1 VDDPDSVVYFEKKML
16 SIEKLMKSVRFP
28 GIIQYGVLIL
38 ALLSWM
44 PRSLCAQGDA
54 IKGGKT
60 FATNCAG
67 CHGSD
72 GRGGERAPNIATAR
86 NVTSLTDAELSN
98 FVRNGVTGS
107 GMPAFGFLGDSGI
120 RDVVAFL
127 RQLQGKTAEVKVTG
141 DDAAGR
147 ALFFGSASCS
157 KCHMMRGEGG
167 FIASDLTDYGSGIA
181 PERIRSAIVNPE
193 TFVAPGSE
201 VVEIVTSR
209 ESLRGVLRVED
220 NFTIVVQAE
229 DGHYHKFAKADL
241 KKLTH
246 TGRSLMPSDY
256 GTRLSPKET
265 DDIVSYLIRSASPVD
280 PSSKHRK
287 KGTEE

>member
-1 VDDPDSVVYFEKKML
+1 
-16 SIEKLMKSVRFP
+16 
-28 GIIQYGVLIL
+28 
-38 ALLSWM
+38 M
-44 PRSLCAQGDA
+44 PRSLRAQGDA
-54 IKGGKT
+54 NKGSKT

-86 NVTSLTDAELSN
+86 NITSLSDAELSN
-98 FVRNGVTGS
+98 YVRNGVTGS
-107 GMPAFGFLGDSGI
+107 GMPAFGFLGESGI

-147 ALFFGSASCS
+147 TLFFGQAGCS
-157 KCHMMRGEGG
+157 KCHMMHGEGG
-167 FIASDLTDYGSGIA
+167 FIASDLSDYGNGIA
-181 PERIRSAIVNPE
+181 AERIRAAIVGPE

-201 VVEIVTSR
+201 VVEVVTSAG
-209 ESLRGVLRVED
+209 SFRGVLRAED
-220 NFTIVVQAE
+220 NFTIVVQME
-229 DGHYHKFAKADL
+229 DGRYRKLAKAGL

-246 TGRSLMPSDY
+246 TGHSLMPADY
-256 GTRLSPKET
+256 GHSLSQKEI
-265 DDIVSYLIRSASPVD
+265 DNIVSYLIRSASPVD
-280 PSSKHRK
+280 PSSRHKR